1 MVKNISVSMI
11 SRIRYEN
18 QSRLRLT
25 HKESRQS
32 KGVLRLKVKKLAYWR
47 AIQHPLDVFIAES
60 RYKAFVFLDFI
71 KEV

>member
-1 MVKNISVSMI
+1 MI

-18 QSRLRLT
+18 QSRFWLT

-32 KGVLRLKVKKLAYWR
+32 KGVLRLKEKKLAYYR
-47 AIQHPLDVFIAES
+47 ASEHSLDIFYGVVAVSGLCF
-60 RYKAFVFLDFI
+60 FDGI